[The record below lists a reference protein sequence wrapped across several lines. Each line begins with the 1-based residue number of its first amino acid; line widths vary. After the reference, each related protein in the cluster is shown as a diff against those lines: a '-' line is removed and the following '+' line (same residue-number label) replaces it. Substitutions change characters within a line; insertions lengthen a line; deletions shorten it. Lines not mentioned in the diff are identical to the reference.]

1 MNKKNFLWGL
11 LLIAVGLVW
20 GGNALGI
27 TDIDL
32 FFDGWWTL
40 FIIVPCLFGLVQEK
54 EKTGNLI
61 GLCIG
66 VAFLL
71 ACQGL
76 INFEL
81 IWKLAFPVILV
92 IVGLTVIFKNT
103 IGERAARH
111 FARENK
117 GTGPAYCATFSG
129 QNLSF
134 VNERFEGA
142 QLSAVF
148 GGIKCDLN
156 GAIIDHD
163 VLIKADAVFGGVDI
177 IVPSHLQV
185 KVCSNSCFGGVSEER
200 LKMERNGVATVYV
213 DANCL
218 FGGVTI
224 K

>member
-1 MNKKNFLWGL
+1 MNKKNLLWGL

-71 ACQGL
+71 ACQGV

-92 IVGLTVIFKNT
+92 IVGLAVIFKNT
-103 IGERAARH
+103 IGERAARR
-111 FARENK
+111 FAQENK
-117 GTGPAYCATFSG
+117 GKGPAYCATFSG

-156 GAIIDHD
+156 GAVIDHD
-163 VLIKADAVFGGVDI
+163 VLIKADAVFGGVDV
-177 IVPSHLQV
+177 IVPPHLQV

-200 LKMERNGVATVYV
+200 PKMDRSGVATVYI
-213 DANCL
+213 DATCL